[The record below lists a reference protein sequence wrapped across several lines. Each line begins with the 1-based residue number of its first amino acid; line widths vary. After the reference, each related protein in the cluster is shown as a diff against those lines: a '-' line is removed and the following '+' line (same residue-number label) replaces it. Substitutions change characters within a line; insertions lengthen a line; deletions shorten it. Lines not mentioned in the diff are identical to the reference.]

1 MRGSTAGI
9 DNNLKG
15 TSEAHF
21 LFLSVLDSLLSSLLI
36 APAVI
41 AYWRGTWNLFDLFL
55 LPQSREWSSL
65 ASLAFGV
72 VGHMFFTITQG
83 QMTRSFH
90 PEKHR
95 ILYYV
100 ASRSYSYVYG
110 AVCVSMWRG
119 VWLALD
125 IYSTKNPLI
134 VTGVTLAAVI
144 ALIGMRTLRNVSST
158 PFAVVLDLCQGYF
171 EIPTLFKIDVS
182 MLVYLSFSF

>member
-9 DNNLKG
+9 DNNLQG

-21 LFLSVLDSLLSSLLI
+21 LFLSVLDSLLSSVLI

-41 AYWRGTWNLFDLFL
+41 AYWRGTWQLFDLFL
-55 LPQSREWSSL
+55 LPQSKGWSSL
-65 ASLAFGV
+65 ASLVIGV

-83 QMTRSFH
+83 QMARSFH

-95 ILYYV
+95 TLYYV
-100 ASRSYSYVYG
+100 ASRCYSYVYG
-110 AVCVSMWRG
+110 AVCVNMWRG

-125 IYSTKNPLI
+125 VYSAKNPFI
-134 VTGVTLAAVI
+134 ISGITLGAVI
-144 ALIGMRTLRNVSST
+144 ALIGMRCLRNISST
-158 PFAVVLDLCQGYF
+158 PFAVVLDMRQGYF

-182 MLVYLSFSF
+182 I